1 MWHLVCMAC
10 RMWAVWVA
18 SAVSAKEEAH
28 ATEVRALNEKLLHA
42 ASVVPLMSKGK
53 EWARTAHIG
62 VNAVT
67 FGLFAYYQIPTGL
80 EIAAKVIEK
89 TKFP

>member
-1 MWHLVCMAC
+1 MAAGAAYELVMS
-10 RMWAVWVA
+10 RRWPGPSLWAIA
-18 SAVSAKEEAH
+18 A
-28 ATEVRALNEKLLHA
+28 AL
-42 ASVVPLMSKGK
+42 VPEMQKGK

>member
-1 MWHLVCMAC
+1 MPISEVARLDDTALLRQSSNSSVG
-10 RMWAVWVA
+10 VA
-18 SAVSAKEEAH
+18 SLWAIAA
-28 ATEVRALNEKLLHA
+28 AL
-42 ASVVPLMSKGK
+42 VPEMQKGK

>member
-1 MWHLVCMAC
+1 
-10 RMWAVWVA
+10 MWAIA
-18 SAVSAKEEAH
+18 A
-28 ATEVRALNEKLLHA
+28 AL
-42 ASVVPLMSKGK
+42 VPEMQKGK

-89 TKFP
+89 TKLP